1 MKKFVFVLA
10 FALIGLTYNAQAQYE
25 KGQIDANLG
34 VGFGASFATG
44 SVSLPPVSFSLDFG
58 INDNISLG
66 GYVGYSSSSEDFSGF
81 GGNYSWKY
89 TYIIV
94 GARGAY
100 HFDLVD
106 NMDTYAGLMLGY
118 NVATVKYDGP
128 SGNLFGTPSAGGIA
142 YSAFF
147 GARYHFGES
156 FGVYGELGYGIAI
169 FNVGVTMKF

>member
-10 FALIGLTYNAQAQYE
+10 FALIGFTYNAQAQFE
-25 KGQIDANLG
+25 KGQMDANIGIGL
-34 VGFGASFATG
+34 GASFATG
-44 SVSLPPVSFSLDFG
+44 TVDLPPVSLSLDFG

-66 GYVGYSSSSEDFSGF
+66 GYVGYSSSKEDFSGF
-81 GGNYSWKY
+81 GANYSWKY

-118 NVATVKYDGP
+118 NVASTTYDGP
-128 SGNLFGTPSAGGIA
+128 GATPASPSVGGIA
-142 YSAFF
+142 YSGFL
-147 GARYHFGES
+147 GARYHFGDT
-156 FGVYGELGYGIAI
+156 FGVYAELGYGIALL
-169 FNVGVTMKF
+169 NVGLTLKL

>member
-10 FALIGLTYNAQAQYE
+10 FALVGLTYNAQAQFE

-44 SVSLPPVSFSLDFG
+44 SVSLPPVSLSLDFG

-66 GYVGYSSSSEDFSGF
+66 GYLGYSSSNEDFAGF
-81 GGNYSWKY
+81 GANYSWKY

-94 GARGAY
+94 GVRGAY

-128 SGNLFGTPSAGGIA
+128 GAAPASPSVGGIA
-142 YSAFF
+142 YSAFA

-156 FGVYGELGYGIAI
+156 FGVYAELGYGIALLNI
-169 FNVGVTMKF
+169 GVTMKF